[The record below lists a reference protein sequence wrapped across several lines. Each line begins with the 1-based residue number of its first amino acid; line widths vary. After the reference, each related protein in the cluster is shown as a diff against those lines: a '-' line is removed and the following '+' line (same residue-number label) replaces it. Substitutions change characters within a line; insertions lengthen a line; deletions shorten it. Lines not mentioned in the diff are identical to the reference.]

1 MSADTPGTLRDSDAV
16 GHAPALTPFEE
27 RVLAIRQFVVWRWRA
42 LSRALPARDLVGILL
57 AGGGSLFVFIS
68 LLVDWQMIKV
78 SGVTIHAGIADI
90 PTWGTVYVLG
100 AMGLIAIF
108 VCVVA
113 LPMALG
119 RSARVLGIAWALGVA
134 SIIVAML
141 VRLTDTPAIPEDA
154 LLRALLG
161 APSGSAGISVE
172 WGSGIVYGAIA
183 VAMLIGAFIAAC
195 PPLRDISVKS
205 EDGGR

>member
-1 MSADTPGTLRDSDAV
+1 MSGETPGTLRDSDAA
-16 GHAPALTPFEE
+16 GRAPALTPFEQ
-27 RVLAIRQFVVWRWRA
+27 RVLAVRQLVAWRWRA
-42 LSRALPARDLVGILL
+42 LTRALPTRDLVGILL
-57 AGGGSLFVFIS
+57 AGGGSLFVFVS
-68 LLVDWQMIKV
+68 LLVDWQLIKV
-78 SGVTIHAGIADI
+78 SGVTTHAGIADI

-154 LLRALLG
+154 LLRA
-161 APSGSAGISVE
+161 PSGSAGISVE
-172 WGSGIVYGAIA
+172 WGSGILYGAIA

-195 PPLRDISVKS
+195 PPLRDITVKS
-205 EDGGR
+205 EDGER